1 VERCL
6 FTRSRS
12 DNLSSSQIL
21 REDRATT
28 TCYTC
33 CLGVCTSTITVYF
46 PHSGLTDVVFGHRSS
61 ATASETTAPSPSTP
75 PPSLSTWLSGEPPP
89 SPPCQG
95 CYPCLAGA
103 RTASPTTRCPPT
115 SPGLPRHHGH
125 VAHGYHTRECAWYAA
140 PVGPVT
146 LLGPLGQAEP
156 KAVGREPGHHY
167 AAVFEFIFL
176 SLIIPE
182 IGASF

>member
-33 CLGVCTSTITVYF
+33 CLGVCTSTITVYS

-103 RTASPTTRCPPT
+103 RTASPTTRCRRRARACRATTATLHMVTTHT
-115 SPGLPRHHGH
+115 SALG
-125 VAHGYHTRECAWYAA
+125 
-140 PVGPVT
+140 T
-146 LLGPLGQAEP
+146 LRRLGRSHCLGRWARPNQRPWAESR
-156 KAVGREPGHHY
+156 A
-167 AAVFEFIFL
+167 ITMQLFL
-176 SLIIPE
+176 N
-182 IGASF
+182 SFSFL